1 MREKRI
7 KRILVVAT
15 AAVSLPSIIA
25 CGTFPQKSQLSAFLT
40 DCSRSACFAADS
52 EAHVP
57 LLSANTVNMRS
68 VNDYLAQCDEQ
79 ARLVHHEIQNCRA
92 VTVIMVP
99 LDHADAA
106 TAPHTPG
113 RGLS

>member
-1 MREKRI
+1 MKEKRI

-15 AAVSLPSIIA
+15 VAISLPSMIA

-40 DCSRSACFAADS
+40 DCSGSGCFAANS

-57 LLSANTVNMRS
+57 LLSANTLNMRS

-79 ARLVHHEIQNCRA
+79 ARLIHHEIQNCRA
-92 VTVIMVP
+92 VTVLTVP
-99 LDHADAA
+99 LDHAD
-106 TAPHTPG
+106 TAILPHTPG